1 MEIASKLH
9 LVDWI
14 ILSVTLISIVSYGT
28 YVTRKNENVTDYL
41 KGGND
46 SKWWTI
52 GLSVMATQASA
63 ITFLS
68 TPGQAFHSGMG
79 FVQFYFGLPIA
90 MIIICVVFIPIYHK
104 LKVYTAYE
112 FLEGRFDL
120 KTRSLAAILFL
131 IQRGLAAGITI
142 FAPAIIL
149 SAVLGWDLLTL
160 NIIIGFL
167 VIIYTVSGGT
177 KAVNVTQK
185 QQMIIIFI
193 GMLIAFFMIMSQLPE
208 NITFTNALEIAGASN
223 KMEVLDFSFDLSNRY
238 TVWTG
243 ILGGT
248 FLMLSYFGTD
258 QSQVQR
264 YLSGKSVRESQLGL
278 IFNGLLKVPMQFF
291 ILLIGVMVFVF
302 YQFNASPLNFN
313 PTVNDAIANS
323 KYISEY
329 QQLEAEHI
337 QIENTK
343 RLLFIDGFQLEEKQQ
358 IQDLNERD
366 LAIKAKS
373 KLIIDKIDK
382 ENTLDKI
389 ESNDKDYVFIH
400 FILNNLPRG
409 LIGLLLAV
417 ILSAAMSSTAS
428 ELNALAST
436 TAMDLYKRNVKG
448 EKSDAH
454 YVTASKWFTLAW
466 GIVAI
471 SIACVANLF
480 ENLIELVNIIGSIF
494 YGNVLGIFL
503 LAFFFKKVNGNAVF
517 KAALITQVLICLIFY
532 FGIYNLEAQGLDPII
547 SYLWLNFIGC
557 ILVSFFSL
565 LFVFKLINKQS
576 KLTLVV
582 TSLAIFKITFDILN
596 DVSLNII
603 HVVTLIILFF
613 FLGFFNF
620 DKTTINDK

>member
-1 MEIASKLH
+1 MEIESKLH

-14 ILSVTLISIVSYGT
+14 ILSITLLFIVVYGT
-28 YVTRKNENVTDYL
+28 YVTRKNKDVNDYL
-41 KGGND
+41 KGGSD

-68 TPGQAFHSGMG
+68 TPGQAFDDGIG

-90 MIIICVVFIPIYHK
+90 MVVICLVFIPIYHK

-112 FLEGRFDL
+112 FLEGRFDV
-120 KTRSLAAILFL
+120 KTRTLTAILFL

-149 SAVLGWDLLTL
+149 SAVLGWDLLKL
-160 NIIIGFL
+160 NIIIGVL

-185 QQMIIIFI
+185 QQMVVIFL
-193 GMLIAFFMIMSQLPE
+193 GMLTAFFMIVDQLPE
-208 NITFTNALEIAGASN
+208 NITFTKALEIAGASG
-223 KMEVLDFSFDLSNRY
+223 KMEVLDFSFDLNNRY

-243 ILGGT
+243 LLGGT

-291 ILLIGVMVFVF
+291 ILLVGVMVFVF
-302 YQFNASPLNFN
+302 YQFNSSPLNFN
-313 PTVNDAIANS
+313 PKASDAIENS
-323 KYISEY
+323 QFASDFN
-329 QQLEAEHI
+329 QLKNQHKA
-337 QIENTK
+337 IETQK
-343 RLLFIDGFQLEEKQQ
+343 KTLLIDGFQLEEKAQ
-358 IQDLNERD
+358 IQELNQKDRNLKEEGR
-366 LAIKAKS
+366 K
-373 KLIIDKIDK
+373 IIDKLNAQKDFK
-382 ENTLDKI
+382 KI

-400 FILNNLPRG
+400 FILNNLPKG

-448 EKSDAH
+448 ERSESHFVK
-454 YVTASKWFTLAW
+454 ASKWFTLMW
-466 GIVAI
+466 GIIAI
-471 SIACVANLF
+471 LVACVANLF
-480 ENLIELVNIIGSIF
+480 DNLIQLVNIIGSIF

-503 LAFFFKKVNGNAVF
+503 LAFFIKFVRGNAVF
-517 KAALITQVLICLIFY
+517 IAAIITQIIIIAFWY
-532 FGIYNLEAQGLDPII
+532 LDLFP
-547 SYLWLNFIGC
+547 YLWLNLLGC
-557 ILVSFFSL
+557 ALVMM
-565 LFVFKLINKQS
+565 
-576 KLTLVV
+576 
-582 TSLAIFKITFDILN
+582 LAIIIQNVLPKKA
-596 DVSLNII
+596 VS
-603 HVVTLIILFF
+603 
-613 FLGFFNF
+613 
-620 DKTTINDK
+620 